1 MLKDAITRQL
11 HPNYGEKRTQIAEFL
26 FGVQVFGH
34 AGPNMHETNFWALT
48 MFLALYDP
56 WPSKTRRNTRPTN
69 WKISNQFDAKPANK
83 NF

>member
-34 AGPNMHETNFWALT
+34 AGPNMHETKLLGFDNVLGLVRPLAFKNT
-48 MFLALYDP
+48 MKYVQQI
-56 WPSKTRRNTRPTN
+56 R
-69 WKISNQFDAKPANK
+69 KISIQFDEKPANR